1 MANIQEF
8 VLCCIDGSSVTE
20 AVCDY
25 SSWIAKTTGAPL
37 KLLHT
42 IEHRENPVV
51 SDYTGAIG
59 LGSSEELLNELAEIE
74 QNHSRLLLKK
84 GELMLSAVKE
94 RAEQFGVEKI
104 VVRQRHGS
112 LSESLIDLESQI
124 DILVV
129 GIRGNEHEESSDGIG
144 TQLETVIRSLHKPIL
159 VVNREYSAPKKI
171 MLAYD
176 GSEGCKKA
184 LEMVASCLLFKNL
197 PCHIVHVGDTSS
209 HKGESLLAEAATT
222 LEAAGNP
229 VVTKQLNGKVEEVLA
244 QYQRDNQIDLTI
256 MGAFS
261 HNRFRGFLLGSFT
274 AKMLAATRRP
284 LLLLR

>member
-1 MANIQEF
+1 MAIINEF

-42 IEHRENPVV
+42 IEHKDNATA
-51 SDYTGAIG
+51 SDYSGAIG
-59 LGSSEELLNELAEIE
+59 LGSSEELLNDLAEIE
-74 QNHSRLLLKK
+74 QKHSQLLIKQ
-84 GELMLSAVKE
+84 GELMLNAARE
-94 RAEQFGVEKI
+94 RVEQSGVDKDKI
-104 VVRQRHGS
+104 KVRQRHGT
-112 LSESLIDLESQI
+112 LSESLVELEQQI

-129 GIRGNEHEESSDGIG
+129 GIRGEEHEEADSGIG

-159 VVNREYSAPKKI
+159 VVNRDFCEPKTI

-176 GSEGCKKA
+176 GSESCKKA
-184 LEMVASCLLFKNL
+184 LEMVATCELFKMT
-197 PCHIVHVGDTSS
+197 PCHIVHVGNSPD
-209 HKGESLLAEAATT
+209 SLLETAAET
-222 LEAAGNP
+222 LRKAGNP
-229 VVTKQLNGKVEEVLA
+229 VTTAQLDGNIEEALV
-244 QYQRDNQIDLTI
+244 QYQRAHQIELTI

-261 HNRFRGFLLGSFT
+261 HNRFRDFLLGSFT